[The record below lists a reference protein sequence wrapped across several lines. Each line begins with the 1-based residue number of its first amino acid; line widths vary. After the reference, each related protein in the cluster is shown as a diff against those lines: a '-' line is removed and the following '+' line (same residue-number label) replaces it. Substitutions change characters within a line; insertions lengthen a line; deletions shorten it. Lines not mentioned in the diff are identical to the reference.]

1 MSVALL
7 VPEAQPQAQMLGTM
21 RSPKVAV
28 IGAGAWG
35 TALALLVASK
45 GTPVYLW
52 ARRVEQ
58 AQLMRAEREN
68 SEYLPGVPFPDSL
81 YPTSDPEEA
90 LSEAEIAVV
99 AVPSKAI
106 LETLA
111 PLPRVAA
118 YVSVTKGLH
127 YSDHHLLRMSQAVTD
142 VTGQPKVAALSGPNL
157 AEEIAQFLPAAAVV
171 ASSETE
177 LSARV
182 QKLFS
187 GPSFRV
193 YTSPDVAGVE
203 LGGALKNVIA
213 LAAGMVDGLEL
224 GDNTKAALITRGL
237 REITKFGVAQGAQA
251 STFMGLSGLGDLMAT
266 ANSRHSRNRGAGER
280 LVRGE
285 TLEGLEAQ
293 KSVVEGIYTVKALHA
308 WGQETGLELP
318 ITEAVYRVV
327 YEGADPLEQLDT
339 LMGRQ
344 AKPE

>member
-7 VPEAQPQAQMLGTM
+7 VPEVEPQTLLGTT
-21 RSPKVAV
+21 RLPRVT
-28 IGAGAWG
+28 ILGAGAWG
-35 TALALLVASK
+35 TALALLVSSK

-52 ARRVEQ
+52 ARRAEQ
-58 AQLMRAEREN
+58 AEAMRRAREN
-68 SEYLPGVPFPDSL
+68 AEYLPGAHFPEAL
-81 YPTSDPEEA
+81 HPTSDPEEA
-90 LSEAEIAVV
+90 LSNAEIAVV
-99 AVPSKAI
+99 AVPSKA
-106 LETLA
+106 LFETLSRLPKA
-111 PLPRVAA
+111 PA

-127 YSDHHLLRMSQAVTD
+127 FSDHHLLRMSQVIAQ
-142 VTGQPKVAALSGPNL
+142 VTGQTKVAALSGPNL

-171 ASSETE
+171 ASEDRE
-177 LSARV
+177 LSGRV
-182 QKLFS
+182 QELFS

-193 YTSPDVAGVE
+193 YTSSDVVGVE

-213 LAAGMVDGLEL
+213 LAAGMVDGLGL

-237 REITKFGVAQGAQA
+237 REIIKFGVAQGAQQ

-266 ANSRHSRNRGAGER
+266 ANSSHSRNRGAGER
-280 LVRGE
+280 LVKGE
-285 TLEGLEAQ
+285 TLAGLEAQ

-318 ITEAVYRVV
+318 ITEAVYHVV
-327 YEGADPLEQLDT
+327 YEGADPLEQIDV

>member
-7 VPEAQPQAQMLGTM
+7 VPEAEPQARQLGRADLPRVT
-21 RSPKVAV
+21 VL
-28 IGAGAWG
+28 GAGAWG
-35 TALALLVASK
+35 TALALLLARK
-45 GTPVYLW
+45 GTSVWLW
-52 ARRVEQ
+52 ARRAEQ
-58 AQLMRAEREN
+58 AEAMRRVREN
-68 SEYLPGVPFPDSL
+68 TEYLPGVPLPDSL

-111 PLPRVAA
+111 PLPRVPA
-118 YVSVTKGLH
+118 YISVTKGLH
-127 YSDHHLLRMSQAVTD
+127 FSHHHLLRMSQVISETVGKA
-142 VTGQPKVAALSGPNL
+142 KVAALSGPNL
-157 AEEIAQFLPAAAVV
+157 AEEIAHFLPAAAVV
-171 ASSETE
+171 ASSDAE
-177 LSARV
+177 LSKRV
-182 QKLFS
+182 QDLFS
-187 GPSFRV
+187 GSSFRV
-193 YTSPDVAGVE
+193 YTSSDVVGVE

-213 LAAGMVDGLEL
+213 LAAGMVDGLGL

-266 ANSRHSRNRGAGER
+266 ANSRNSRNRGAGER
-280 LVRGE
+280 LVKGE

-293 KSVVEGIYTVKALHA
+293 KSVVEGIYTVRALHA
-308 WGQETGLELP
+308 WGQETGLDLP

-327 YEGADPLEQLDT
+327 YEGADPLEQIDA